1 VSTGSK
7 AKLEQKIGEALGLEM
22 AAQKAVQELD
32 SKGLLDEAGMKAKL
46 DKMRKEASN
55 HQTKLEELAQ
65 KLSQSQGLNSESIQK
80 SAEETEQKA
89 SQMMNTYL
97 GEDPDSS
104 EAIEFLCLA
113 EGGEVTHY
121 EVLSTMAAKK
131 VKNKQFSTAVN
142 SILREERRHLQL
154 CTRLAKQLAATS
166 ATSEKSFSIC
176 LLLLVSILLMIIE
189 KKIYFH
195 SF

>member
-1 VSTGSK
+1 MANK
-7 AKLEQKIGEALGLEM
+7 QKLEQKLGEVLGLEM
-22 AAQKAVQELD
+22 AAQKAVQELA
-32 SKGLLDEAGMKAKL
+32 SKGLLDEQGMKAKL
-46 DKMRKEASN
+46 DKMRKEANN
-55 HQTKLEELAQ
+55 HQTKLEELVQ
-65 KLSQSQGLNSESIQK
+65 KLSQSSLGLNSENIQE

-97 GEDPDSS
+97 GDDPDSS

-131 VKNKQFSTAVN
+131 VKDRQFSTAVN

-154 CTRLAKQLAATS
+154 CTRLAKQIAAS
-166 ATSEKSFSIC
+166 Q
-176 LLLLVSILLMIIE
+176 
-189 KKIYFH
+189 
-195 SF
+195 